1 MGRYVSCCRPLLMFL
16 TELEMFKVGLVLVEV
31 PGADVRGEQTHRV
44 SRQPLIVCGGIM
56 RDVVH

>member
-1 MGRYVSCCRPLLMFL
+1 MGSYVSCCRALLRFL
-16 TELEMFKVGLVLVEV
+16 AELEMFKMGLVLVAV

-44 SRQPLIVCGGIM
+44 SRQPLIVWGGIT

>member
-1 MGRYVSCCRPLLMFL
+1 MSCCRPLLTFL